1 HQATQNTLC
10 AQASPPHG
18 GNGRIDQICG
28 HQLKNFRVPVQNL
41 HMSTARKQNL
51 SAPEVLTQLFT
62 GREPAFMV
70 APEGD

>member
-1 HQATQNTLC
+1 MRETRN

-41 HMSTARKQNL
+41 RHGCL
-51 SAPEVLTQLFT
+51 SRTSDNQVIL
-62 GREPAFMV
+62 G
-70 APEGD
+70 